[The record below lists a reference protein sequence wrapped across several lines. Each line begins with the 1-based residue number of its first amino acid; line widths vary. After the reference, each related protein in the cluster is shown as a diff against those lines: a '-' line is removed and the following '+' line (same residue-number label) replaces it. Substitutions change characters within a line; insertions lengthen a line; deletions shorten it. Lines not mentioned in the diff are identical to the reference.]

1 MQMMSLMIFTVIGM
15 ALFAALSLTL
25 YQALPRSVLESGA
38 RHGRF
43 ADFGTG
49 LRMSELFAL
58 KWKDIDFGRT
68 EMSVTR
74 SIVTGGRSLQ
84 NRSLPEAGA
93 P

>member
-43 ADFGTG
+43 ADFGTNG
-49 LRMSELFAL
+49 RADQRPAGNVLVTDYEAL
-58 KWKDIDFGRT
+58 QRQ
-68 EMSVTR
+68 S
-74 SIVTGGRSLQ
+74 
-84 NRSLPEAGA
+84 A
-93 P
+93 